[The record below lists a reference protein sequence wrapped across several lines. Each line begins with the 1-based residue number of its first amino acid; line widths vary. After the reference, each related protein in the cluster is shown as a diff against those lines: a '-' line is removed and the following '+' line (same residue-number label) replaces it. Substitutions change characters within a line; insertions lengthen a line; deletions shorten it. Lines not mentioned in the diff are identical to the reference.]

1 MLDSPQFAQGKSPAG
16 CALNKAASQA
26 THCNRK
32 AYVILLWL
40 SYERAYCCGKW
51 GSNIPFTYLS
61 LTSPCLWRWLIQA
74 PEGEECMNAQAK
86 NKGEVTRVSS
96 QSQCDTR
103 QEECWSSKMESIYL
117 YISNRFECRYR
128 ASSVSPPACR
138 SDTEV
143 QTIAA
148 ATNKVSRAPNNAVYI
163 QLSIKAATRGRRR
176 LQEVILPHFIPPI
189 CIAAPAMI

>member
-1 MLDSPQFAQGKSPAG
+1 MS
-16 CALNKAASQA
+16 
-26 THCNRK
+26 
-32 AYVILLWL
+32 
-40 SYERAYCCGKW
+40 
-51 GSNIPFTYLS
+51 FTV
-61 LTSPCLWRWLIQA
+61 IQA
-74 PEGEECMNAQAK
+74 PGPEGEECMNAQAK
-86 NKGEVTRVSS
+86 NKGEATRVSS
-96 QSQCDTR
+96 RSQCDTR

-176 LQEVILPHFIPPI
+176 LQEVLLLHYHKVRMSLFEKIQDKNPDLFWMSESCMLKGYSTFKKLLVILSSNQAFNFIYI
-189 CIAAPAMI
+189 LYFYLLH